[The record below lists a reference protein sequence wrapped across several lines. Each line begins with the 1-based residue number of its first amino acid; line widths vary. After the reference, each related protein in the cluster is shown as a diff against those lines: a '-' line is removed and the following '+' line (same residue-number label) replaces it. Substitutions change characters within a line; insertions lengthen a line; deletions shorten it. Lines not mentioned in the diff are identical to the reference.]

1 MTNEIVQGTWE
12 NAVHWLREQPNST
25 DILRDAYFDDPLI
38 GAAERYW
45 QSNEWQAVREIIGNG
60 PGQALDVGA
69 GRGIASFALAKDGF
83 SVTALEPDPSDI
95 VGGGAIHALAA
106 QTGLSIQV
114 EQNISERLP
123 FADASFDVV
132 YARAVLHH
140 IKDLP
145 AAMREFNRVLRKG
158 GLFVATREHVISD
171 SSQLPA
177 FFAGH
182 LLHHR
187 YGGENAY
194 PLHFYQN
201 AIRGS
206 GLRLERTI
214 GSLESPINFGPQSVA
229 EVNRRIAE
237 QLTPASWLRP
247 LATSMINL
255 PGAGRL
261 VRRVASKI
269 DRRPGRHAAFIAR
282 KVQQ

>member
-1 MTNEIVQGTWE
+1 MTETISETWE
-12 NAVHWLREQPNST
+12 DAVRWLRRQPGAEA
-25 DILRDAYFDDPLI
+25 IVRDAYFDDPLAE
-38 GAAERYW
+38 AADRFW
-45 QSNEWQAVREIIGNG
+45 RSNEWQAVREIIGNG
-60 PGQALDVGA
+60 PGQALDAGA
-69 GRGIASFALAKDGF
+69 GRGIASFALAKDRF
-83 SVTALEPDPSDI
+83 TVTALEPDPSDF
-95 VGGGAIHALAA
+95 VGGGAIRALAT
-106 QTGLSIQV
+106 QTGLPIHV

-140 IKDLP
+140 IADLP

-158 GLFVATREHVISD
+158 GLFVATREHIISD

-194 PLHFYQN
+194 PLHHYQN

-229 EVNRRIAE
+229 DVNRRIAE
-237 QLTPASWLRP
+237 QLTPTSWLRP
-247 LATSMINL
+247 LATSMVNL
-255 PGAGRL
+255 PGAGWL

-269 DRRPGRHAAFIAR
+269 DRRPGRHAAFVAR
-282 KVQQ
+282 KVKQ